1 MVMQILQSIYQYRS
15 LQIVLDFGIRSN
27 LFKKTESLQNET
39 LKVRLILIKHR
50 VLMADIQDE
59 IILGIDI
66 MNRYRFEMG
75 LKCRAS
81 KQVINTLFYI
91 DKVI

>member
-39 LKVRLILIKHR
+39 LKQP
-50 VLMADIQDE
+50 D
-59 IILGIDI
+59 
-66 MNRYRFEMG
+66 
-75 LKCRAS
+75 
-81 KQVINTLFYI
+81 
-91 DKVI
+91 